1 MLAMRW
7 PVCDNP
13 CYLLLASASGTA
25 SSSHGDLAIAIGL
38 AIVAATV
45 LAYLA
50 RVARQPLL
58 LAYIAAGVAIGPKLG
73 LGWVSDTAPI
83 ETLARLGLAFLLFIV
98 GLEIDLRQL
107 LATGRKAAAITAVQV
122 VGSFIL
128 VFAVCRIMGL
138 GSMQS
143 SYLGIAGAFSS
154 TMITVKLLSDRSELG
169 TLPGRVTL
177 GVLLLQDVL
186 AIVVLAIQ
194 PSLGKADSLPIAV
207 MALAMLKGLGLLVG
221 AIAVSRYVLPLLF
234 RWVAKTP
241 EVLLLSAISWC
252 FLVCYAAIR
261 LGFSEAM
268 GALIAGVSIAQ
279 YPYTIDV
286 VAKVRSLRDFF
297 VTLFFVSLG
306 MLLEIPGGGQ
316 AILAATI
323 VLIVIASRLLTVWPA
338 VRIVGYDDRVG
349 ILSSIHLAQTGE
361 FGLVVVLLG
370 ATQYR
375 HIASDLVSLVIILLL
390 VTSTLSTYLLQF
402 SHPIARHTMRWMNK
416 RGWSRRGPRQ
426 SPTTSPNG
434 EEAVMLVGCFRTGAF
449 LVHKLRD
456 RDLPVA
462 VIDFNPRLR
471 DQLDALGVPFTYGD
485 ISHLDTLE
493 HGGVENAKAL
503 VVPISDDFLR
513 GVNNA
518 HLLKMLRRVNPQAK
532 IIVTATSV
540 KQAAELYELGADYVV
555 LPELLSAEAIIAAI
569 DAAFDGQT
577 QSSLSSTPVELAKC
591 ASLEL

>member
-1 MLAMRW
+1 MQKFALNDFCPLMLG
-7 PVCDNP
+7 
-13 CYLLLASASGTA
+13 SAPGGGHSA
-25 SSSHGDLAIAIGL
+25 QGDLAMAIGL

-58 LAYIAAGVAIGPKLG
+58 LAYIAAGIAIGPKLG
-73 LGWVSDTAPI
+73 LGWVGDTAPI

-98 GLEIDLRQL
+98 GLEIDLQQL
-107 LATGRKAAAITAVQV
+107 LATGRKAVAITAVQV
-122 VGSFIL
+122 VGAFIL
-128 VFAVCRIMGL
+128 VFAVCRVL
-138 GSMQS
+138 GIGPMQS
-143 SYLGIAGAFSS
+143 VYLGIAGAFSS

-194 PSLGKADSLPIAV
+194 PSMGGGSWPVGVMGLAV
-207 MALAMLKGLGLLVG
+207 LKGLALLVG
-221 AIAVSRYVLPLLF
+221 AIAISRYLLPLLF

-252 FLVCYAAIR
+252 FLVCYAAIL

-268 GALIAGVSIAQ
+268 GALIAGVSMAQ

-306 MLLEIPGGGQ
+306 MLLEIPAGGQ
-316 AILAATI
+316 AILAIAIT
-323 VLIVIASRLLTVWPA
+323 LIVIASRVLTIWPM
-338 VRIVGYDDRVG
+338 VRLVGYDDRVG
-349 ILSSIHLAQTGE
+349 ILSSIHLSQTGE

-370 ATQYR
+370 ATQYG
-375 HIASDLVSLVIILLL
+375 HIGSDSVSLVIILLL

-402 SHPIARHTMRWMNK
+402 SHPIARRTVLWLSR
-416 RGWSRRGPRQ
+416 RRWSRRGPRKRDEADLD
-426 SPTTSPNG
+426 NEG
-434 EEAVMLVGCFRTGAF
+434 AVMLVGCFRTGAF

-456 RDLPVA
+456 RGVPVA
-462 VIDFNPRLR
+462 VIDFNPGLR
-471 DQLDALGVPFTYGD
+471 RQLDALGVPFIYGD

-493 HGGVENAKAL
+493 HSGVEQAKAL

-513 GVNNA
+513 GIDNA
-518 HLLKMLRRVNPQAK
+518 RLLKMLRRINPEAK
-532 IIVTATSV
+532 IIVTANSV
-540 KQAAELYELGADYVV
+540 EQADELYDLGADYVA
-555 LPELLSAEAIIAAI
+555 LPDLLSAEAIVAAL
-569 DAAFDGQT
+569 DAAPRD
-577 QSSLSSTPVELAKC
+577 QSDNRPGSTRSELQKCPSLNL
-591 ASLEL
+591 

>member
-1 MLAMRW
+1 MPGYALHH
-7 PVCDNP
+7 VCP
-13 CYLLLASASGTA
+13 LLLDSSSGAAPT
-25 SSSHGDLAIAIGL
+25 SHGDLAIAIGL
-38 AIVAATV
+38 AIVAATM

-73 LGWVSDTAPI
+73 LGWVADTAPI

-122 VGSFIL
+122 VGSYVL
-128 VFAVCRIMGL
+128 VFAVCRLMGV

-143 SYLGIAGAFSS
+143 AYLGIAGAFSS

-186 AIVVLAIQ
+186 AIAVLAIQ
-194 PSLGKADSLPIAV
+194 PSLGKAGSLPIAV
-207 MALAMLKGLGLLVG
+207 MGLAMLKGLVLLVG
-221 AIAVSRYVLPLLF
+221 AIAISRFVLPLLF
-234 RWVAKTP
+234 KWVAKTP

-252 FLVCYAAIR
+252 FMVCYAAIL

-306 MLLEIPGGGQ
+306 MLLEIPAGGQ
-316 AILAATI
+316 AALAAAI
-323 VLIVIASRLLTVWPA
+323 VLMVIASRVLTVWPA

-349 ILSSIHLAQTGE
+349 ILSAIHLSQTGE

-375 HIASDLVSLVIILLL
+375 HIASDSVSLVIILLL

-402 SHPIARHTMRWMNK
+402 SHPIALHTMRWMSK
-416 RGWSRRGPRQ
+416 RGWARRTP
-426 SPTTSPNG
+426 SDSVPTSPEGDN
-434 EEAVMLVGCFRTGAF
+434 AVMLVGCFRTGAF
-449 LVHKLRD
+449 LVHKLRN

-471 DQLDALGVPFTYGD
+471 DQLNALGVPFTYGD

-513 GVNNA
+513 GIDNA

-532 IIVTATSV
+532 IIVTATSIE
-540 KQAAELYELGADYVV
+540 QATRLYELGADYVV

-569 DAAFDGQT
+569 DAAFEGHT
-577 QSSLSSTPVELAKC
+577 ESPLHSNPVELAKC
-591 ASLEL
+591 ASLNL

>member
-1 MLAMRW
+1 MPGYALHH
-7 PVCDNP
+7 VCP
-13 CYLLLASASGTA
+13 LLSDSSSGAAPT
-25 SSSHGDLAIAIGL
+25 SHGDLAIAIGL
-38 AIVAATV
+38 AIVAATM

-122 VGSFIL
+122 VGSYVL
-128 VFAVCRIMGL
+128 VFTVCRLMGV

-143 SYLGIAGAFSS
+143 AYLGIAGAFSS

-194 PSLGKADSLPIAV
+194 PSLGKAGSLPIAV
-207 MALAMLKGLGLLVG
+207 MGLAMLKGLMLLVG
-221 AIAVSRYVLPLLF
+221 AIAISRFVLPLLF
-234 RWVAKTP
+234 KWVAKTP

-252 FLVCYAAIR
+252 FMVCYAAIL

-306 MLLEIPGGGQ
+306 MLLEIPAGGQ
-316 AILAATI
+316 AALAAAI
-323 VLIVIASRLLTVWPA
+323 VLVVIASRVLTVWPA
-338 VRIVGYDDRVG
+338 VRVVGYDDRVG
-349 ILSSIHLAQTGE
+349 ILSAIHLSQTGE

-375 HIASDLVSLVIILLL
+375 HVASDSVSLVIILLL

-402 SHPIARHTMRWMNK
+402 SHPIALHTMRWMSK
-416 RGWSRRGPRQ
+416 RGWARRRPSDSVAA
-426 SPTTSPNG
+426 SPEG
-434 EEAVMLVGCFRTGAF
+434 DKAVMLVGCFRTGAF
-449 LVHKLRD
+449 LVHKLRN

-471 DQLDALGVPFTYGD
+471 DQLNALGVPFTYGD

-513 GVNNA
+513 GIDNP

-532 IIVTATSV
+532 IIVTATSIE
-540 KQAAELYELGADYVV
+540 QATRLYELGADYVV

-569 DAAFDGQT
+569 DAAFEGHT
-577 QSSLSSTPVELAKC
+577 ESPLHSTPVELAKC
-591 ASLEL
+591 ASLNL

>member
-1 MLAMRW
+1 MRAMQW
-7 PVCDNP
+7 FAGDHVGS
-13 CYLLLASASGTA
+13 LLLGSASRAA
-25 SSSHGDLAIAIGL
+25 SGSHGDLAIAIGL

-50 RVARQPLL
+50 RAARQPLL
-58 LAYIAAGVAIGPKLG
+58 LAYIVAGVAIGPRLG

-98 GLEIDLRQL
+98 GLEIDLGQL

-122 VGSFIL
+122 VGSFML
-128 VFAVCRIMGL
+128 VFAVCRLLGL

-186 AIVVLAIQ
+186 AIAVLAVQ
-194 PSLGKADSLPIAV
+194 PSLGKTESLPLGV
-207 MALAMLKGLGLLVG
+207 MGLAMLKGLVLLVG
-221 AIAVSRYVLPLLF
+221 AIAISRYLLPLLF

-252 FLVCYAAIR
+252 FLVCYVAIL

-306 MLLEIPGGGQ
+306 MLLEIPGGEQ
-316 AILAATI
+316 ALLVAVI
-323 VLIVIASRLLTVWPA
+323 VCIVIASRVLTVWPA
-338 VRIVGYDDRVG
+338 VRMVGYDDRVG
-349 ILSSIHLAQTGE
+349 ILSAIHLSQTGE

-370 ATQYR
+370 ATQYK

-390 VTSTLSTYLLQF
+390 VTSTVSTYLLQF

-416 RGWSRRGPRQ
+416 RGWSRRSLRQ
-426 SPTTSPNG
+426 SETASLDG
-434 EEAVMLVGCFRTGAF
+434 DDAVLLVGCFRTGAF
-449 LVHKLRD
+449 LVHKLRN
-456 RDLPVA
+456 RDVPVA

-471 DQLDALGVPFTYGD
+471 DQLEALGVPFTYGD
-485 ISHLDTLE
+485 ISHLGTLE
-493 HGGVENAKAL
+493 HSGVENARAL

-513 GVNNA
+513 GIDNA
-518 HLLKMLRRVNPQAK
+518 RLLKMLRRINPQAR
-532 IIVTATSV
+532 IIATATSV
-540 KQAAELYELGADYVV
+540 KQAAGLYELGADYVV
-555 LPELLSAEAIIAAI
+555 LPDLLSAEAIVAAI
-569 DAAFDGQT
+569 DAAFDGHT
-577 QSSLSSTPVELAKC
+577 QGQLNSTPVELRKC
-591 ASLEL
+591 PSLDL